1 MTRATVLLLTVAVAA
16 ERSLVAG
23 PLLPDLLT
31 VTVSPGTKFT
41 F

>member
-1 MTRATVLLLTVAVAA
+1 MTRATVLLRTVAAA
-16 ERSLVAG
+16 AGRPLVAG
-23 PLLPDLLT
+23 PLLPAPLT

>member
-16 ERSLVAG
+16 ERTLVAG
-23 PLLPDLLT
+23 PLLPDPLT
-31 VTVSPGTKFT
+31 LTASPGTKFT

>member
-16 ERSLVAG
+16 GRSLVAR
-23 PLLPDLLT
+23 PLLPDPLT

>member
-1 MTRATVLLLTVAVAA
+1 MMRDIVLLLTVAVAA

-23 PLLPDLLT
+23 PLLPDPLT
-31 VTVSPGTKFT
+31 LTVSPGTKFT